1 MTINEIFSQA
11 SAVDDLVRVE
21 KGQWAALENKRIL
34 PVNYSRDTM
43 FTNMASGQVS
53 LFCDFPVN
61 FKEKADSERM
71 EEAIRTGFPKVARA
85 RTQNGPAKVRKYLS
99 VHDLMDKWKRSKGIV
114 SVTDL
119 HFRDTLFEQR
129 VNADPLSDFNIYCHH
144 KDLVRY
150 LEMMTMVISSKG
162 NVTETHSDDSDGTN
176 HCFMGVKLWLVW
188 DRLKG
193 KKQGLQDATY
203 DNYYGAAHFS
213 ISDFLK
219 TEGSQW
225 FLVGP
230 GETLFLPGNLTHRV
244 ITLESYIG
252 IGSFYVALPSYIR
265 SLYRWIMTGSTDVTP
280 ELLNV
285 ISKEVVKKVKS
296 LAHASSAEQIRYGY
310 HYLENSLERFHDWLP
325 APQRK
330 KFMEHH
336 LVQSFL
342 KAVALQQAEPAS

>member
-1 MTINEIFSQA
+1 M
-11 SAVDDLVRVE
+11 DHLVRVE
-21 KGQWAALENKRIL
+21 KHQWAALESKRIF
-34 PVNYSRDTM
+34 PVNYSRNTM
-43 FTNMASGQVS
+43 FTNMASGHVS
-53 LFCDFPVN
+53 LFSDFPVN

-71 EEAIRTGFPKVARA
+71 EEVIRTGFPKVARA

-129 VNADPLSDFNIYCHH
+129 VNADPLSDFNIYCHN

-162 NVTETHSDDSDGTN
+162 NITETHSDDSDGTN

-188 DRLKG
+188 DRLEG

-203 DNYYGAAHFS
+203 DAYSGAAHFS
-213 ISDFLK
+213 IRDFLK
-219 TEGSQW
+219 TRGSQW

-252 IGSFYVALPSYIR
+252 IGSFYVAIPSYIR
-265 SLYRWIMTGSTDVTP
+265 SLYRWTMTGSTDVTP
-280 ELLNV
+280 ELLKV
-285 ISKEVVKKVKS
+285 ISKEVIKKIRS
-296 LAHASSAEQIRYGY
+296 LADASSAGQTRYGY
-310 HYLENSLERFHDWLP
+310 HYLEDSVERFRDWLP
-325 APQRK
+325 AGQMK
-330 KFMEHH
+330 KFMGHP
-336 LVQSFL
+336 LVQDFMEV
-342 KAVALQQAEPAS
+342 VALQQAEPAS